1 MTIRVL
7 GLLTAILGAALPM
20 ARAATIQV
28 YLAPPGVQSNPLS
41 GGGYRV
47 ANFNTTPVGDYDILN
62 VNQFGTYDTAGT
74 VNGMRVQ
81 NADQY
86 GGVNGSRY
94 MTFGAQNGSAASIA
108 LTLSTPR
115 SYFGFWWSA
124 GDANNGLTF
133 VDVNGYVARFSAADI
148 VSVLSPASGTAT
160 ALNGTVYNNSSYY
173 GNPNP
178 PSGRNTGEP
187 YAFVMF
193 FFTDTQVSRII
204 FDNSGSTGT
213 GFESDN
219 HTVRTTLPN
228 VYQPSVW
235 VKTMEMGA
243 GVPESENPEPGTMI
257 SVAGALLA
265 LGLFHRRRRSRAAG
279 GAARDQ
285 GSAFHKKR
293 NTVADHS
300 PQVISGR

>member
-1 MTIRVL
+1 MRIRGL
-7 GLLTAILGAALPM
+7 GLLTVLLGTTLQLAK
-20 ARAATIQV
+20 AATIQV
-28 YLAPPGVQSNPLS
+28 YIAPPGVQADPLS
-41 GGGYRV
+41 GTEYRI
-47 ANFNTTPVGDYDILN
+47 ASFNSPPVGNYDTLS
-62 VNQFGTYDTAGT
+62 VNEFGAYDTAGT
-74 VNGMRVQ
+74 VNGLRVQ

-86 GGVNGSRY
+86 GGASGSRY

-133 VDVNGYVARFSAADI
+133 VDVNGFVARFSAADI
-148 VSVLSPASGTAT
+148 VSVLSPSTGTVT
-160 ALNGTVYNNSSYY
+160 AIDGTVYNNSSYY

-178 PSGRNTGEP
+178 PAGRNTREP

-204 FDNSGSTGT
+204 FDNAGSTGT

-219 HTVRTTLPN
+219 HTVRTALPD

-235 VKTMEMGA
+235 VKTMEM
-243 GVPESENPEPGTMI
+243 VETPEPGTMAT
-257 SVAGALLA
+257 VAGALVA
-265 LGLFHRRRRSRAAG
+265 LGLLRGSRRSRAAG

-285 GSAFHKKR
+285 RRA
-293 NTVADHS
+293 
-300 PQVISGR
+300 